1 MKKNKNLI
9 LLLFICSI
17 PFFMQFEKDTNK
29 VRITLSSLAS
39 NNNIFIGTAVSSKYI
54 NTDEKYKNIIDDE
67 FNIIT
72 TENEMKFDLIHPERE
87 RYNFLQSDALVNFGI
102 EHNKK
107 IRGHTLVWHRRIP
120 EWLEKGQ
127 FSKAEMKSILKKHI
141 QTIVGRYKGEIYA
154 WDVVNEAFNE
164 DGTLK
169 DSIWLRTIGKE
180 YIALSYKW
188 AHEADPNALLYY
200 NDFNIE
206 EINAKSDAVYG
217 LFQYFKRNNIPID
230 GLGMQMHTSIADPY
244 NLEKVK
250 NNIARMGKLNLDV
263 QITELDISLGRYK
276 KNSKVLGKLL
286 NEQSAHYSDILNVCL
301 ATSTCTGFIMWGFTD
316 KYTARKENEF
326 PLILDNEYKPK
337 PAYWSLF
344 NTLEDY

>member
-1 MKKNKNLI
+1 
-9 LLLFICSI
+9 
-17 PFFMQFEKDTNK
+17 MQFEKDTNK
-29 VRITLSSLAS
+29 VRVTLSSLAS

-54 NTDEKYKNIIDDE
+54 NTDEKYKNIIADE

-127 FSKAEMKSILKKHI
+127 YSKAEMKAILKQHI

-263 QITELDISLGRYK
+263 QITELDISLGKYK

-286 NEQSAHYSDILNVCL
+286 TEQSAHYSDILNVCL
-301 ATSTCTGFIMWGFTD
+301 ATSTCTGLIMWGFTD